1 MIKLMDWF
9 TWIMNLVQRLHILE
23 LVIETN
29 PEFRGLGLAKI
40 VCARLIDYTLAQS
53 LGFVPVREL
62 AYYQF
67 KA

>member
-1 MIKLMDWF
+1 M
-9 TWIMNLVQRLHILE
+9 MNLIQALHILE
-23 LVIETN
+23 IGIEIN
-29 PEFRGLGLAKI
+29 PEFRVLGLAKI